1 MKLIF
6 FLKNLSMF
14 KSSQTLHSCSSET
27 VRHIENG
34 PRARECTLQPSLTK
48 LFSYF
53 NPYLSFGPKFGKIW
67 WSWFF
72 FSKICLCSKAHRLYT
87 ALRQWQW
94 DTLRMGP
101 ELGGAPYNQVL
112 LSFFPSLT
120 HTFHLV
126 QSLGRSDEVDFFLS
140 KICLCP
146 KAHRLCTALACDHS

>member
-1 MKLIF
+1 MINFLSHELGCNTGDIFRDFNYHTSPKGECDKKSRKIYPILHPNSCDKKIIVWLMKLIF

-53 NPYLSFGPKFGKIW
+53 NPYLSFGPKSGKIW

-87 ALRQWQW
+87 AL
-94 DTLRMGP
+94 
-101 ELGGAPYNQVL
+101 
-112 LSFFPSLT
+112 
-120 HTFHLV
+120 
-126 QSLGRSDEVDFFLS
+126 
-140 KICLCP
+140 
-146 KAHRLCTALACDHS
+146 ACDHS